1 MAAQQTPFYPGYN
14 ANNRGLGHRRMLLSL
29 MAVFFL
35 LWIVLPLLL
44 PSQAYLL
51 YWLTAPLRY
60 LGVFVH
66 EMGHGLASLIS
77 GGSFYWFQMDTNGG
91 AAITSGGWQSLVLLG
106 GLLGPAVFG
115 SILLMI
121 STRAEKLLF
130 AYLVLLLFF
139 ACGGYYMLKPVFM
152 SSNTYPLLAQWH
164 AAHLLGLALP
174 VTLILASI
182 FVMRASDAWQ
192 RLVLQCLGIVM
203 CYSAFSDTSYIFQYE
218 ALRNGMYSD
227 AREFAALFSPF
238 SVQGLPWLV
247 FVFFAALIAILNFA
261 LLGVGVLRALRI
273 PHAPNTPR

>member
-1 MAAQQTPFYPGYN
+1 MASQQMPFDPVHG
-14 ANNRGLGHRRMLLSL
+14 ASNRGLGHRRMLLSL

-44 PSQAYLL
+44 PAQAYLL

-66 EMGHGLASLIS
+66 EMGHGLASLLS
-77 GGSFYWFQMDTNGG
+77 GGSFYWFQMDGDGG

-106 GLLGPAVFG
+106 GLLGPAVSG
-115 SILLMI
+115 SILLMV
-121 STRAEKLLF
+121 STRAEKLRI
-130 AYLVLLLFF
+130 AYLILLLFF
-139 ACGGYYMLKPVFM
+139 VCGAYYMIKPLFM
-152 SSNTYPLLAQWH
+152 SSSTYPILAQWH
-164 AAHLLGLALP
+164 ATHLLGLILP
-174 VTLILASI
+174 VSLILMT
-182 FVMRASDAWQ
+182 VMLMRASDAWQ

-247 FVFFAALIAILNFA
+247 FVFFAALIAVLNFA
-261 LLGVGVLRALRI
+261 LLGLGVGRALRK
-273 PHAPNTPR
+273 PA

>member
-1 MAAQQTPFYPGYN
+1 MASQQMPFDPGLSVSK
-14 ANNRGLGHRRMLLSL
+14 RGQGHRRMLLSL

-44 PSQAYLL
+44 PAQAYLL

-66 EMGHGLASLIS
+66 EMGHGLASLLS
-77 GGSFYWFQMDTNGG
+77 GGSFYWFQMDGDGG

-106 GLLGPAVFG
+106 GLLGPAVAG
-115 SILLMI
+115 SILLMV
-121 STRAEKLLF
+121 STRAEKLRTT
-130 AYLVLLLFF
+130 YLILLLFF
-139 ACGGYYMLKPVFM
+139 VCGAFYMIKPVFM
-152 SSNTYPLLAQWH
+152 SSGTYPILAQWH
-164 AAHLLGLALP
+164 VTHLLGLILP
-174 VTLILASI
+174 LSLILMSVLA
-182 FVMRASDAWQ
+182 MRAPDAWQ

-238 SVQGLPWLV
+238 SVQSLPWLV
-247 FVFFAALIAILNFA
+247 FVFFAALIALLNFA
-261 LLGVGVLRALRI
+261 LLGLGVARSLRK
-273 PHAPNTPR
+273 PV